1 MKNNILHEIS
11 NMVNKLKVAL
21 QKLRENEVKWILVI
35 PCWILEIQILLFQYI
50 DPIKFKMNR
59 RKEQHESKIV

>member
-11 NMVNKLKVAL
+11 NMLNKLKVAL
-21 QKLRENEVKWILVI
+21 QELRETEVKWILVI

-50 DPIKFKMNR
+50 EPIKFKMNR
-59 RKEQHESKIV
+59 RKE